1 MSTRLGFMGVHSI
14 FNNISAIVLSFSRYL
29 MKEIKVD
36 EVNQHCFVN
45 MSQTVSFGIF
55 KHFLSQGW
63 ESTLNMSVLI
73 CAYYVCILVVKYNYR
88 NS

>member
-1 MSTRLGFMGVHSI
+1 MGVHSI

-45 MSQTVSFGIF
+45 MSQTVS
-55 KHFLSQGW
+55 LWYLQ
-63 ESTLNMSVLI
+63 TLLI
-73 CAYYVCILVVKYNYR
+73 TRVRVDLEYVSFDLCLLRMYTSSEI
-88 NS
+88 